1 MMSLKQSCDTLYLV
15 AFLLIIFLFCT
26 SSVSAAVPD
35 FLQATLKKDYPQV
48 QFRLDDIAYSGS
60 STWLLIKPRK
70 EINLSDQIATS
81 DPLDLPRNDVIKLIQ
96 KTEGN
101 DYLFSNGWI
110 YTPIENNT
118 IKSYDY
124 YPQVFQNVLIQSTV
138 HQSFLVPE
146 DFKLPRDL
154 AMLAGRLPIDL
165 SSVELATDREI
176 LYEERLKEEEK
187 TSDFE
192 FLSYSAKNG
201 QFNLI
206 KIQREEDEA
215 IAGIEVELKE
225 DISKALHYASKLK
238 KIDGDIYIS
247 DQVLGKIFLMKKEL
261 EKEFDAT
268 KPLENEAATAE
279 PKEITKL
286 ETFLDLADYVDNT
299 GIKDFEFNKAKT
311 NSYILTATDS
321 KLHIID
327 NRKKIIIKSI
337 QLPASVDG
345 MRLVSRS
352 VSEPD
357 KLIFRSRSGAKI
369 FTFNTFDYRIS
380 TTLNLN
386 EMNETYRFIPH
397 DLLVS
402 DDYILVA
409 AEAIY
414 KSPKMPKDPMGKIL
428 ALDPITG
435 GLISVVDMSFVPYSL
450 AFSKDRRSFFAIG
463 NDLISNTIIS
473 KLDSTE
479 LKILASADLSP
490 DIIDSKNITAS
501 SAGTFMLVPSAASNQ
516 VGVIDL
522 ETCTLIK
529 KLDVGMPTDVLLAL

>member
-1 MMSLKQSCDTLYLV
+1 M
-15 AFLLIIFLFCT
+15 AFLLIVLLFC
-26 SSVSAAVPD
+26 SSAVSAEVPV
-35 FLQATLKKDYPQV
+35 AIKEIMKKTQPQI
-48 QFRLDDIAYSGS
+48 QFRLDDIAFSGS
-60 STWLLIKPRK
+60 NTWLLIKPRK
-70 EINLSDQIATS
+70 EINLLGLDEIATS
-81 DPLDLPRNDVIKLIQ
+81 DSSSPPRNDDLSTQIELIL
-96 KTEGN
+96 KTPDD

-110 YTPIENNT
+110 YTPIKDST
-118 IKSYDY
+118 IKSFDY
-124 YPQVFQNVLIQSTV
+124 YPEVFQDLLIQSTV

-146 DFKLPRDL
+146 NFKLPRDL
-154 AMLAGRLPIDL
+154 AMLAGRLPIEL
-165 SSVELATDREI
+165 SSVELATEREI
-176 LYEERLKEEEK
+176 LYEQRLKEEQK
-187 TSDFE
+187 TNDFE
-192 FLSYSAKNG
+192 FLSYTAKNG

-206 KIQREEDEA
+206 KINREEDKSIDGLEIEAKDDISEA
-215 IAGIEVELKE
+215 I
-225 DISKALHYASKLK
+225 HYASKLK
-238 KIDGDIYIS
+238 KIDGEIYIS
-247 DQVLGKIFLMKKEL
+247 DQVLGKIFLLKKEA
-261 EKEFDAT
+261 ETEFDAT
-268 KPLENEAATAE
+268 KPLQVIPEQN
-279 PKEITKL
+279 KEITKL
-286 ETFLDLADYVDNT
+286 ETFLDLADYAENT

-311 NSYILTATDS
+311 NSYILTALDS

-345 MRLVSRS
+345 MKLVSRS

-369 FTFNTFDYRIS
+369 FTFNTFDYRVS

-414 KSPKMPKDPMGKIL
+414 KDTKLPKDSMGKIL

-435 GLISVVDMSFVPYSL
+435 TLISVVDISFVPYSL
-450 AFSKDRRSFFAIG
+450 AFSGDRRSFFAVG
-463 NDLISNTIIS
+463 SNLTDKTIIS
-473 KLDSTE
+473 KLDSKE
-479 LKILASADLSP
+479 LKTLASADLSP

-529 KLDVGMPTDVLLAL
+529 KLDLGASTDVLLAL

>member
-1 MMSLKQSCDTLYLV
+1 M
-15 AFLLIIFLFCT
+15 AFLLIIFLFCA
-26 SSVSAAVPD
+26 SSVSAVVPD
-35 FLQATLKKDYPQV
+35 FLKSTLKKDYPQV
-48 QFRLDDIAYSGS
+48 QFRLDDIAYSGT

-70 EINLSDQIATS
+70 EMNLAETDELS
-81 DPLDLPRNDVIKLIQ
+81 LIQ

-118 IKSYDY
+118 IKSFDY
-124 YPQVFQNVLIQSTV
+124 YPEVFQNILVQSTV
-138 HQSFLVPE
+138 TQSFLVP
-146 DFKLPRDL
+146 DAFRLPRDL

-165 SSVELATDREI
+165 SSVELATDREV
-176 LYEERLKEEEK
+176 LYEERLKEEAK

-192 FLSYSAKNG
+192 FLSYSIKNG

-206 KIQREEDEA
+206 KIQRDEDKPISGLEIEA
-215 IAGIEVELKE
+215 KE

-247 DQVLGKIFLMKKEL
+247 DQVLGKIFLLKKEL
-261 EKEFDAT
+261 ETEFDAT
-268 KPLENEAATAE
+268 KPLEN
-279 PKEITKL
+279 KEIEENKEVTKL
-286 ETFLDLADYVDNT
+286 ETFLDLSDYVENT

-327 NRKKIIIKSI
+327 NRKKTIIKSI
-337 QLPASVDG
+337 ELPASVDG
-345 MRLVSRS
+345 MKLVSRS
-352 VSEPD
+352 LSEPD
-357 KLIFRSRSGAKI
+357 KLVFRSRSGAKI
-369 FTFNTFDYRIS
+369 YTFNTFDYRIS

-397 DLLVS
+397 DILVS
-402 DDYILVA
+402 DDYILIA

-435 GLISVVDMSFVPYSL
+435 SLLSAIDMDFVPYSL
-450 AFSKDRRSFFAIG
+450 AFSKDRKTFFAIG
-463 NDLISNTIIS
+463 NDLSAKTIIS
-473 KLDSTE
+473 KLDSQK
-479 LKILASADLSP
+479 LKSLASADLSP

-501 SAGTFMLVPSAASNQ
+501 SAGTFMLVPSSASNQ

-522 ETCTLIK
+522 ETCTLVK
-529 KLDVGMPTDVLLAL
+529 KLDLGMPTDVLLAL